1 MDERQQKAW
10 EDAVERKKE
19 EARAAS
25 EQTRRDGGPPPD
37 DLGSGSQESVTAPG
51 TSQDQP
57 EPQHKSSRHGHVTA
71 ENWNQ

>member
-25 EQTRRDGGPPPD
+25 EQTGRESGPPPD
-37 DLGSGSQESVTAPG
+37 DLGSGSQDSATAPG

-57 EPQHKSSRHGHVTA
+57 TPHHKGTRHGQVAA